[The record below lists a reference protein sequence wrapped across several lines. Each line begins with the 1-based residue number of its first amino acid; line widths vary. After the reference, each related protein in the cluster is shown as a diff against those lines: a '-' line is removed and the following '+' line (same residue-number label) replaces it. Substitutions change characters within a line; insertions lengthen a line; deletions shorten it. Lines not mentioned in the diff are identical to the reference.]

1 MSRIAISIH
10 HPAHVHFF
18 KNSIREFKSSGH
30 AVSVFVRNKEIVT
43 NLLDKYDID
52 YKSLGEKHSTKI
64 ELVRNAL
71 RYELFLYRE
80 LRSFNPDYV
89 LSVGSGVL
97 TAYIAT
103 LVNATSIAFNDSEA
117 ARIQNLLGHIIV
129 DEVYTP
135 STFTHDLGDKHTKY
149 EGYHELAY
157 LHPNRF
163 SPDPDRL
170 LEHGVDP
177 EEEYYVIRFIAW
189 DALHDA
195 GESGLSA
202 SAKRELISTLED
214 TGTVYITSED
224 ALPEDFEDYRLP
236 VPPEY
241 IHDLLYYADI
251 YVGDSQTMATEAA
264 VLGTP
269 SIRSNTFA
277 GDGDMGNFV
286 ELEENYGLLY
296 STPDEKEALLKMR
309 ELISD
314 PNLALKWEKRRKQLL
329 KDKLDVTQVV
339 FDSVEE
345 KEK

>member
-1 MSRIAISIH
+1 MSRVAISIH

-18 KNSIREFKSSGH
+18 KYSIREFESSGH
-30 AVSVFVRNKEIVT
+30 SVSVFVRNKEIVT

-52 YKSLGEKHSTKI
+52 YRSLEEKHSTKI
-64 ELVRNAL
+64 ELVWNTL
-71 RYELFLYRE
+71 RYEMFLYRE
-80 LRSFNPDYV
+80 LRSFKPDYV
-89 LSVGSGVL
+89 LCVGSGAL
-97 TAYIAT
+97 IAYIAT

-117 ARIQNLLGHIIV
+117 ARIDNFLGHLMV

-135 STFTHDLGDKHTKY
+135 SNFTHDLGDKHTKY
-149 EGYHELAY
+149 DGYHELAY

-189 DALHDA
+189 AALHDA
-195 GESGLSA
+195 GESGLSV
-202 SAKRELISTLED
+202 SAQRELVSTLED

-224 ALPEDFEDYRLP
+224 ALPADFEDYRLP

-241 IHDLLYYADI
+241 IHDLLYYADFYI
-251 YVGDSQTMATEAA
+251 GDSQTMATEAA

-269 SIRSNTFA
+269 AIRSNTFA
-277 GDGDMGNFV
+277 GEGDMSNFV
-286 ELEENYGLLY
+286 ELEDNYGLLY
-296 STPDEKEALLKMR
+296 STPDEKEALRKMR
-309 ELISD
+309 EFISD
-314 PNLALKWEKRRKQLL
+314 PNLAVKWDKRRKRLL

-339 FDSVEE
+339 YDSVEA
-345 KEK
+345 KEQ

>member
-1 MSRIAISIH
+1 MARIAISIH

-18 KNSIREFKSSGH
+18 KYPIREFESSGH
-30 AVSVFVRNKEIVT
+30 TVSVFVRNKEIVT

-52 YKSLGEKHSTKI
+52 YRSLEEKHSTKI

-89 LSVGSGVL
+89 LSVGSGAL
-97 TAYIAT
+97 TAYIAN
-103 LVNATSIAFNDSEA
+103 LVDATSIAYNDSEA
-117 ARIQNLLGHIIV
+117 APIQNFLGHLIV

-135 STFTHDLGDKHTKY
+135 SNFTRDLGEKQTIY

-177 EEEYYVIRFIAW
+177 KEEYYVIRFIAW
-189 DALHDA
+189 AAHHDT

-202 SAKRELISTLED
+202 SAQRELVSTLED

-224 ALPEDFEDYRLP
+224 ALPADFENARLP
-236 VPPEY
+236 VPAEY
-241 IHDLLYYADI
+241 IHDLLYYADL

-269 SIRSNTFA
+269 AIRSNTFA
-277 GDGDMGNFV
+277 GDGDMSNFV

-296 STPDEKEALLKMR
+296 STPDEKEALRKMR
-309 ELISD
+309 EFISD
-314 PNLALKWEKRRKQLL
+314 PNLAVKWEKRRKQML